1 MGDRRFGVTIFR
13 VVVMTMND
21 YEIDEIRCIR
31 HQISQDH
38 GHDLQRI
45 AEYYRNIEK
54 ELRQSDRYQFAN
66 EHPHEVEPASTK
78 DPV

>member
-1 MGDRRFGVTIFR
+1 
-13 VVVMTMND
+13 MND
-21 YEIDEIRCIR
+21 YESTRFGASASDLPRSR
-31 HQISQDH
+31 
-38 GHDLQRI
+38 HDLQRI